1 MSDFKFVTR
10 GQQNPQGMQKVYF
23 TCHTEDFDKC
33 FTKTCEEILNRQ
45 DCVIFYLDPHEE
57 KEYMDDYKLKLKEV
71 QLMVVPITTTLLANP
86 SRTIDFDV
94 PFALEHHIPILPL
107 MQEKGLEELYSRH
120 FGNLQYLDKYNT
132 DSTAIS
138 YDEKLT
144 KYLES
149 ILIGDE
155 LANKIRAAFD
165 AYIFLSYRKKDRKHA
180 QELMRIIHQNEFCRD
195 IAIWYDEFLTPGE
208 NFNEAI
214 IDALKKSKLFAMVV
228 TPNLINE
235 KNYVMTTEYPMA
247 RDKEKDILPVEMV
260 KTDQEKLKS
269 YYNNIPSMVNLSE
282 EKELAYRLKA
292 IAIGE
297 NNNNP
302 QHLYFI
308 GLAYLSGIDVE
319 INHEKA
325 VELITDS
332 ANNGFLPAINK
343 LIQMYETGEG
353 VIQDYQKVIVWQNKL
368 VEIRK
373 KCYKNK
379 PSVDN
384 ALHLIDALERLG
396 KYNEAIGRIDDAKQS
411 FVNMHQ
417 YTQRCYSRYED
428 NRFIRYDILSCCHLG
443 DIADTRGKLQLAK
456 KWYHNGLD
464 IIENLSKETSLLR
477 ERGGLSHIYD
487 KLGDIYLKLGDYYE
501 ADHYYRKRLLIFE
514 NWVKESGSVAASG
527 ELVDCY
533 LCFENL
539 ASIQGDYNEAKQW
552 VRKCFSVVER
562 IFELTRD
569 SGVRIYYLCSL
580 FEKLGSLAISQKNID
595 EAEKWYQKIIDIN
608 KSFDKDSSQ
617 LNLRGLMCV
626 CYSRLGDISSERG
639 QFIEADRWYHKGLS
653 IFEPFSEKTCSIQE
667 RFHLSLTYS
676 SLGKN
681 SLDSNRIYEAKNWFE
696 KSLKIIENFTE
707 ETDTSDTYELL
718 SITYHGLGKIA
729 EIQGEPLLAIEWYTK
744 HIETYNKHAKE
755 FKKKQVSRDLFIDYN
770 KLGDLYKSIGEYPK
784 AITWY
789 QKSIHISEI
798 LIDEEVNGVKMVE
811 VICELNG
818 ELGEIYLEQGEVDKA
833 KACLLKSLKINKS
846 MIRDRGELNDYRN
859 ILTTYDKLGEINI
872 TLNRLD
878 DAMRCYLKSLSIC
891 KTITQMTNDNE
902 DLRNLSI
909 AYDECGKVATAQE
922 KYIDAERFYRQS
934 LEICERLYERANDDD
949 SLNDLIIGHNNLG
962 KIMVK
967 QDCYDEADRCYR
979 KSLGI
984 CNKLVEKSHSIES
997 YTNLMLIYFRLGSV
1011 AESQDLLDEAEN
1023 LYNQSLEIGEFL
1035 ISKSD
1040 ENAYHIVSNLYI
1052 KIGIIEEMKE
1062 EFDEAEKWYRKSIE
1076 LLESLGLNVSSEIM
1090 EDIAFSYYNL
1100 GYLLSDQSSLKKS
1113 LELYGQLAEQYPNN
1127 QYYLDSVENVTKQLD
1142 DCS

>member
-1 MSDFKFVTR
+1 MVNFQYKTR
-10 GQQNPQGMQKVYF
+10 GQQSPQGKQRVYF
-23 TCHTEDFDKC
+23 TCHPEDFELYFEEVQK
-33 FTKTCEEILNRQ
+33 EILDRQ
-45 DCVIFYLDPHEE
+45 DCAVFYLEPYATSEQIE
-57 KEYMDDYKLKLKEV
+57 DYELMLKEI
-71 QLMVVPITTTLLANP
+71 QLIVIPITTTLLTKP
-86 SRTIDFDV
+86 SRIIDFDI
-94 PFALEHHIPILPL
+94 PFAIEHHIPILPL

-155 LANKIRAAFD
+155 LSNKIRAAFD

-180 QELMRIIHQNEFCRD
+180 QELMHLIHQNEFCRD

-260 KTDQEKLKS
+260 KTDIKKLKS
-269 YYNNIPSMVNLSE
+269 YYTNIPSIVNLSE
-282 EKELAYRLKA
+282 EKELACRLKT

-308 GLAYLSGIDVE
+308 GLAYLCGIDVE

-343 LIQMYETGEG
+343 LIQMYEMGEG
-353 VIQDYQKVIVWQNKL
+353 VVQDYRKVIIWQNKL
-368 VEIRK
+368 VEIRN

-396 KYNEAIGRIDDAKQS
+396 KYNEAIGQIDDAKQS
-411 FVNMHQ
+411 FVKMHQ
-417 YTQRCYSRYED
+417 YTQRCFSRYED

-487 KLGDIYLKLGDYYE
+487 KLGDIYLKIGDYYE

-533 LCFENL
+533 LCFEKL
-539 ASIQGDYNEAKQW
+539 ASTQGDYNEAKQW
-552 VRKCFSVVER
+552 VQKCFNVVER

-569 SGVRIYYLCSL
+569 NSVRIYYLCSL
-580 FEKLGSLAISQKNID
+580 FEKLGSLAISQQSID
-595 EAEKWYQKIIDIN
+595 EAEKWYHKIIDVN

-617 LNLRGLMCV
+617 LKLRGLMCV

-639 QFIEADRWYHKGLS
+639 QFIEANRWYHKGLS

-667 RFHLSLTYS
+667 RFHLSLLYS
-676 SLGKN
+676 SLGKI
-681 SLDSNRIYEAKNWFE
+681 SLDSNRICEAKIWFE
-696 KSLKIIENFTE
+696 RSLKIIENFTE

-718 SITYHGLGKIA
+718 SITYHRLGEIA

-755 FKKKQVSRDLFIDYN
+755 FKKKQVSCDLFIDYN
-770 KLGDLYKSIGEYPK
+770 KLGDLCKSIGDYPE

-798 LIDEEVNGVKMVE
+798 LIDEEVNGVKMLE
-811 VICELNG
+811 VICELNE

-833 KACLLKSLKINKS
+833 KACLLKSLKINKT
-846 MIRDRGELNDYRN
+846 MVKEHGDVNDYRN
-859 ILTTYDKLGEINI
+859 ILTTYDKLGEINKMQ
-872 TLNRLD
+872 NRLD
-878 DAMRCYLKSLSIC
+878 GAMNYYLRSLSIC
-891 KTITQMTNDNE
+891 KLITKKTDNNY

-909 AYDECGKVATAQE
+909 AYDECGKVAEEQD
-922 KYIDAERFYRQS
+922 KYIDAEKFYRHS
-934 LEICERLYERANDDD
+934 LEICEQLYERVGDDA
-949 SLNDLIIGHNNLG
+949 LQDLSIGYKNLG
-962 KIMVK
+962 KIMAK
-967 QDCYDEADRCYR
+967 QDCYDEADRNYR
-979 KSLGI
+979 KSLDI
-984 CNKLVEKSHSIES
+984 RNKLVEKNHSIES
-997 YTNLMLIYFRLGSV
+997 YRDLMLIYLFLGSN
-1011 AESQDLLDEAEN
+1011 AEKQDLLDEAES
-1023 LYNQSLEIGEFL
+1023 LYNQSLKIGEFL

-1040 ENAYHIVSNLYI
+1040 GDIFHYVSNIYI
-1052 KIGIIEEMKE
+1052 RLGIVNEINEQ
-1062 EFDEAEKWYRKSIE
+1062 FDEAEKWYRKSIV
-1076 LLESLGLNVSSEIM
+1076 LLESLDLSDSNEIM

-1100 GYLLSDQSSLKKS
+1100 GYILSDKSLLRKS
-1113 LELYGQLAEQYPNN
+1113 LELYNNLLELYPNN
-1127 QYYLDSVENVTKQLD
+1127 QYYFESIENISELIE